1 MKSAELQNFRPGSAV
16 RRIQRSAHMSK
27 WNLVAMG
34 QAGLTGWARQFV
46 WAVARLNVRRTG
58 RPEEEILSIIGAA
71 FLAIALI
78 NFLREVAAFIAAQR
92 DQHGVPHA
100 VSCRAM
106 GISPAWLD
114 KWLHGDCSSRRGPPG
129 GAGGGGGAPV
139 PA

>member
-1 MKSAELQNFRPGSAV
+1 
-16 RRIQRSAHMSK
+16 MS
-27 WNLVAMG
+27 
-34 QAGLTGWARQFV
+34 
-46 WAVARLNVRRTG
+46 
-58 RPEEEILSIIGAA
+58 
-71 FLAIALI
+71 
-78 NFLREVAAFIAAQR
+78 VAAFIAAQR

-139 PA
+139 PAPSRHIRVTEDHRRPQGRRLEGERELRRCADGRAEPGGQEETEAQRRNPAGEGPLTAAGPGETRLHGAGDQPQAM